1 MPAVWCPGG
10 CNGQEPAFDY
20 EDLTAKFALCLLQA
34 GGRAMGSQEVQEI
47 HRRVQKKDGHAAV
60 LGNKLCSKPTHRA
73 RRGPKTLRKKLLA
86 LMKQGDGQMNIILA
100 HNTALKAGRRLNKVG
115 KYYDLQPWM
124 SQIKRA
130 CVQRAREE
138 DEEHHTAEK
147 CRHCGLTLS
156 SVLPQCGLFFRWR
169 ITSGGCQWKRKEA
182 VSSVLRSMWR
192 PIQTFAFFADKAPI
206 RKP

>member
-1 MPAVWCPGG
+1 
-10 CNGQEPAFDY
+10 
-20 EDLTAKFALCLLQA
+20 
-34 GGRAMGSQEVQEI
+34 
-47 HRRVQKKDGHAAV
+47 
-60 LGNKLCSKPTHRA
+60 
-73 RRGPKTLRKKLLA
+73 
-86 LMKQGDGQMNIILA
+86 MNNILA
-100 HNTALKAGRRLNKVG
+100 RDTALKAGRRLNKVG

-130 CVQRAREE
+130 RVQRAK
-138 DEEHHTAEK
+138 DERTHHTAEK

-169 ITSGGCQWKRKEA
+169 GLRLVDVNGRRKEA
-182 VSSVLRSMWR
+182 VSSVVRSMWR

>member
-1 MPAVWCPGG
+1 
-10 CNGQEPAFDY
+10 
-20 EDLTAKFALCLLQA
+20 
-34 GGRAMGSQEVQEI
+34 
-47 HRRVQKKDGHAAV
+47 
-60 LGNKLCSKPTHRA
+60 
-73 RRGPKTLRKKLLA
+73 
-86 LMKQGDGQMNIILA
+86 MKQGDGQMNIILA

-130 CVQRAREE
+130 CVQRAKEE

-156 SVLPQCGLFFRWR
+156 SVLPQCGLFFRW
-169 ITSGGCQWKRKEA
+169 SGLRLVDVSGRRKEA
-182 VSSVLRSMWR
+182 VSSVVRPMWH